1 MHLWWLMPGQMR
13 QYKQGSTL
21 IPTPTFS
28 PSPNFQIISSYE
40 LLYEKCMI

>member
-1 MHLWWLMPGQMR
+1 MPGQMR

-28 PSPNFQIISSYE
+28 PSPNFQIPNLGFE
-40 LLYEKCMI
+40 A